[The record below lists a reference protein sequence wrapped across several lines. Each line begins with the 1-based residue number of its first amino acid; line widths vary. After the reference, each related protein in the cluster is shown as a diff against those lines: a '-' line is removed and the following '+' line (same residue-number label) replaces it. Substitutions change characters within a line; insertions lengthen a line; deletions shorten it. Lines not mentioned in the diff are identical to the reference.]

1 MNATVLINGITQGE
15 PTMKHENKNETITE
29 FIFEE
34 AYVAVTDESKADAI
48 MEIGNDTTPTQIC
61 VSVDFELLDIKLS
74 ATLECHADGSVELL
88 ICPQYRHQTKPL
100 TLVDLLKGINEMFRD
115 LAGDDAPQISCDE
128 VLEQLENYM
137 KGLSLDTL
145 KLEILQVFLHVT
157 KPAKGHTK
165 LEYAFSIKISSA
177 GEAVPK
183 DFTFASLDSVSFG
196 IWNTDNKKILGNMGL
211 LSIAE
216 QLS

>member
-1 MNATVLINGITQGE
+1 
-15 PTMKHENKNETITE
+15 MKQENKNETITE
-29 FIFEE
+29 VVFEE
-34 AYVAVTDESKADAI
+34 ASFAVTGESKSADI
-48 MEIGNDTTPTQIC
+48 MEIGNGIVPTQIC
-61 VSVDFELLDIKLS
+61 VSVNFELLGTELS
-74 ATLECHADGSVELL
+74 ATLECHADGSRELL
-88 ICPQYRHQTKPL
+88 ICPQYRHQTKPF
-100 TLVDLLKGINEMFRD
+100 TLVDLLKGINEMFKD

-128 VLEQLENYM
+128 VLERLENYM

-157 KPAKGHTK
+157 KPVKGKTE

-196 IWNTDNKKILGNMGL
+196 IWNTDNKKILENMGL